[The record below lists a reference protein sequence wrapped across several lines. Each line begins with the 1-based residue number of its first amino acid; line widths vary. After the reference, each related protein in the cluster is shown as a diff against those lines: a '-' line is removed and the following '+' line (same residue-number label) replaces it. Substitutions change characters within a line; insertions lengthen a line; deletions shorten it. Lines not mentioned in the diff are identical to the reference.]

1 MIENLTPDRIANA
14 ILLDSSYKG
23 LYVLVEGNK
32 DSKLFSKFFSLE
44 TLRVRTTFGCKK
56 MIEVFNILNSRGF
69 DRKIGIID
77 RDFYNILGNEPKIE
91 NIFITDFHDIEVMI
105 IMTKAFEDVLRIYTI
120 QEKVEEFEKKHG
132 KSIREIIFEL
142 SDNIG
147 YLKLV
152 EKVNDFG
159 LVFKPKQPD
168 GNQIKY
174 NDFISDK
181 LEYKGDK
188 ELVKSIVNY
197 SRNRTIKK
205 LDETAISVKLS
216 DTKKIKIDSLQL
228 SNGHDLSNIVF
239 IFLKKTVR
247 STNKMLFDNN
257 SIEDSLI
264 LAYDFEDFKKTELY
278 KKLIEYSKQNDIQL
292 FRQN

>member
-1 MIENLTPDRIANA
+1 MIENLTPARIANA
-14 ILLDSSYKG
+14 ILLDNTYKG

-32 DSKLFSKFFSLE
+32 DCKLFSKFFNLE
-44 TLRVRTTFGCKK
+44 ALRVRTTFGCKK
-56 MIEVFNILNSRGF
+56 MMEVFDILNSRGF
-69 DRKIGIID
+69 NRKIGIID
-77 RDFYNILGNEPKIE
+77 RDFYDVLGNEPEIE
-91 NIFITDFHDIEVMI
+91 NIFITDYHDIEVMI
-105 IMTKAFEDVLRIYTI
+105 IMTKAFEDVLRIFTI

-132 KSIREIIFEL
+132 KTIREIIFEL

-152 EKVNDFG
+152 EKTNSFG
-159 LVFKPKQPD
+159 LVFKPKQPE

-174 NDFISDK
+174 CDFISDK
-181 LEYKGDK
+181 LEFKGDK
-188 ELVKSIVNY
+188 ELIKSIVNY
-197 SRNRTIKK
+197 SRNKTSKSLDEAVISKKLSEIKK
-205 LDETAISVKLS
+205 
-216 DTKKIKIDSLQL
+216 TKVDSLQL

-257 SIEDSLI
+257 SVEDSLI
-264 LAYDFEDFKKTELY
+264 LAYDFEDFKNTELY
-278 KKLIEYSKQNDIQL
+278 KKLLDYSKNNDIQL

>member
-1 MIENLTPDRIANA
+1 MNPN
-14 ILLDSSYKG
+14 
-23 LYVLVEGNK
+23 
-32 DSKLFSKFFSLE
+32 
-44 TLRVRTTFGCKK
+44 
-56 MIEVFNILNSRGF
+56 
-69 DRKIGIID
+69 
-77 RDFYNILGNEPKIE
+77 IE

-105 IMTKAFEDVLRIYTI
+105 IMTKAFDDVLRIFTI
-120 QEKVEEFEKKHG
+120 QEKVEEFEKKHS
-132 KSIREIIFEL
+132 KTIREIIFEL

-147 YLKLV
+147 YLKLT
-152 EKVNDFG
+152 EKTNDFG
-159 LVFKPKQPD
+159 LVFKPKHPD

-174 NDFISDK
+174 SDFISDK
-181 LEYKGDK
+181 LEFKGDP
-188 ELVKSIVNY
+188 ELIKSIVNY
-197 SRNRTIKK
+197 SRNKISKK
-205 LDETAISVKLS
+205 LDEAAISKKLS
-216 DTKKIKIDSLQL
+216 ETKKIKIDSLQL

-278 KKLIEYSKQNDIQL
+278 KKLLEYSKHNGIQL